1 MGIVTTWCITVI
13 EAIIASRLIYPMPGK
28 TIAKQHETFCGR
40 TLLGR
45 ARSKEYLRKREEEGT
60 KILSRREREEDR
72 IGEDELCRRRCA
84 RKAGSLEPREMNEV
98 YKKEAR
104 GKRS

>member
-1 MGIVTTWCITVI
+1 MVHYRNRGDHSLTIDLSN
-13 EAIIASRLIYPMPGK
+13 ARK

-60 KILSRREREEDR
+60 KILSRREREREKR
-72 IGEDELCRRRCA
+72 IELA
-84 RKAGSLEPREMNEV
+84 KTNSVDAG
-98 YKKEAR
+98 AR
-104 GKRS
+104 GKLAVWSREK

>member
-1 MGIVTTWCITVI
+1 MVHYRNRGDHSLTIDLSN
-13 EAIIASRLIYPMPGK
+13 ARK

-60 KILSRREREEDR
+60 KILSRREREKR
-72 IGEDELCRRRCA
+72 IELA
-84 RKAGSLEPREMNEV
+84 KTNSVDAG
-98 YKKEAR
+98 AR
-104 GKRS
+104 GKLAVWSREK

>member
-1 MGIVTTWCITVI
+1 MVHYRNRGDHSLTIDLSN
-13 EAIIASRLIYPMPGK
+13 ARK

-60 KILSRREREEDR
+60 KILSRREREREKR
-72 IGEDELCRRRCA
+72 IELA
-84 RKAGSLEPREMNEV
+84 KTNSVEVEAG
-98 YKKEAR
+98 AR
-104 GKRS
+104 GKLAVWSREK

>member
-60 KILSRREREEDR
+60 KILSRREREREKR
-72 IGEDELCRRRCA
+72 IELA
-84 RKAGSLEPREMNEV
+84 KTNSVDAG
-98 YKKEAR
+98 AR
-104 GKRS
+104 GKLAVWSREK

>member
-1 MGIVTTWCITVI
+1 MGIVTTWCINRGDHSLTI
-13 EAIIASRLIYPMPGK
+13 DLSNARK

-60 KILSRREREEDR
+60 KILSRREREKR
-72 IGEDELCRRRCA
+72 IELA
-84 RKAGSLEPREMNEV
+84 KTNSVEVEAG
-98 YKKEAR
+98 AR
-104 GKRS
+104 GKLAVWSREK